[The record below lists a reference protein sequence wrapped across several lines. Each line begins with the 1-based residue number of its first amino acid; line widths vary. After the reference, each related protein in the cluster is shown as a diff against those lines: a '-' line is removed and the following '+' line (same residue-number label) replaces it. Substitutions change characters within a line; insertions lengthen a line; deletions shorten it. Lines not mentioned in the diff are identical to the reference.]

1 MKEEIMTYGV
11 PHHGRRSLGEE
22 HSRGTHAGQ
31 PQVPPLHASAL
42 RGSLRMGF
50 KSVVC
55 AGLVG
60 MGFSKVPA
68 ISIQRCCLGL
78 GLPSLVDHVSV
89 Q

>member
-11 PHHGRRSLGEE
+11 PHHGRHSLGEE

-31 PQVPPLHASAL
+31 HQVPPLHASAL
-42 RGSLRMGF
+42 RGSLTMGF
-50 KSVVC
+50 KSIVC

-60 MGFSKVPA
+60 TGFSKVAA
-68 ISIQRCCLGL
+68 IGIQRCCPGL
-78 GLPSLVDHVSV
+78 GLPSLVDHVSM